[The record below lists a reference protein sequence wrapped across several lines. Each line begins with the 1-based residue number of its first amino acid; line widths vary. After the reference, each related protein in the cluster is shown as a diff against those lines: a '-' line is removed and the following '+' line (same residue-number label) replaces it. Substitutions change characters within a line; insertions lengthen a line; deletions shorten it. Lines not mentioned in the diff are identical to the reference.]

1 MALDQPAK
9 LGDMWHAY
17 RSLDLY
23 TYLQILQVYDHWS
36 FTLLTNGCVATLHGC
51 FGLFCAYYWCCCF
64 VVGIRLYQDSELCA
78 SNPISHAQQHSSYH
92 NDDQLKTHASR
103 GQYFSIW
110 SLGHTIKLLF
120 SRKPRAAEP
129 AEFLSPHQTLLLC
142 FFQKRWELFSCV
154 AWLSSVYCSIVL
166 FAVGLLGI

>member
-9 LGDMWHAY
+9 LGDMLHAY

-23 TYLQILQVYDHWS
+23 TYLQILQGYDHWS
-36 FTLLTNGCVATLHGC
+36 FTLLTNGCVATLHSC

-64 VVGIRLYQDSELCA
+64 VVGIRLFQDSELCA
-78 SNPISHAQQHSSYH
+78 SNPISHAQQHSSCH

-103 GQYFSIW
+103 GQSFSIW

-142 FFQKRWELFSCV
+142 FFQKRWELFCCV
-154 AWLSSVYCSIVL
+154 AWLSSVYCSLVL